1 MIAGV
6 LAGGL
11 KSVVGV
17 VVVFLVLVTIHE
29 FGHFIVAKKAGVL
42 VPKFAI
48 GFGPP
53 IFRFGKGETEYSIR
67 LFPLGGYVQLAGDMP
82 QDQFFKLGETL
93 SVVVNDEGKVTE
105 LGEPSDLPNGLVG
118 NLVFVDMAKTYK
130 LALDL
135 PDGYREFPI
144 ARRAFLVTGKKDRI
158 ALAPPDRQMSQKSIL
173 ARMLIIIAGPLMNVL
188 LAMVL
193 FAIVLGSIG
202 MVTSPPKVA
211 TVLPNS
217 PAAMAGLQKG
227 DVIEQ
232 VNGQAVTSWTELV
245 GDIEQ
250 HPKDHLGITVL
261 RNGKLQTLTVTPRRR
276 KSGIGF
282 IGISP
287 AVTHGAVPAVVGGVK
302 QTGLYTQM
310 IYDSFGTLFT
320 HRNAFV
326 KDSAGPVKIVAIIG
340 QQAQL
345 GILNLMNLTAL
356 LSLNLAILNLLPIP
370 PLDGSRLLFLIV
382 EFVRGRPIDPRKEY
396 LVHAIGFVLIITLT
410 VVRTYLDVTQLF

>member
-11 KSVVGV
+11 KSVLGV
-17 VVVFLVLVTIHE
+17 VIVFLVLVTIHE

-67 LFPLGGYVQLAGDMP
+67 LLPLGGYVQLAGDMP

-93 SVVVNDEGKVTE
+93 AIKLNDS
-105 LGEPSDLPNGLVG
+105 GEAVEIGDPADIEDGMTGTLA
-118 NLVFVDMAKTYK
+118 FIDTMKAYK
-130 LALDL
+130 LALEVA
-135 PDGYREFPI
+135 DGYREFPI
-144 ARRAFLVTGKKDRI
+144 ARRAFLITGKDRI
-158 ALAPPDRQMSQKSIL
+158 ALAPPDRQMAQKPLL
-173 ARMLIIIAGPLMNVL
+173 ARMLIILAGPLMNVL

-193 FAIVLGSIG
+193 FAVVLGSIG
-202 MVTSPPKVA
+202 IVTSPPQVA
-211 TVLPNS
+211 SVMPNS
-217 PAAMAGLQKG
+217 PAAKAGMVSG
-227 DVIEQ
+227 DIIER
-232 VNGQAVTSWTELV
+232 VNGQSVTSWPQLV
-245 GDIEQ
+245 LEIEQ
-250 HPKDHLGITVL
+250 HAKDRLAFTVL
-261 RNGKLQTLTVTPRRR
+261 RGAKEQTLYVVPRER

-287 AVTHGAVPAVVGGVK
+287 AVTHGVGPAIIGGAQQTAV
-302 QTGLYTQM
+302 YTQL
-310 IYDSFGTLFT
+310 IYNSFGTLFT

-370 PLDGSRLLFLIV
+370 PLDGSRLLFLLV

-396 LVHAIGFVLIITLT
+396 IVHAIGFVLIIALT
-410 VVRTYLDVTQLF
+410 VVRTYLDVAQLF

>member
-11 KSVVGV
+11 KSVLGV

-53 IFRFGKGETEYSIR
+53 IFRFGRGETEYSIR

-82 QDQFFKLGETL
+82 QDQFFKLGETIAVHL
-93 SVVVNDEGKVTE
+93 NDEGAITE
-105 LGEPSDLPNGLVG
+105 IGDPDDVPDGLTG
-118 NLVFVDMAKTYK
+118 KLMFVDMAKLYK
-130 LALDL
+130 MALEL
-135 PDGYREFPI
+135 PDGFREFPI
-144 ARRAFLVTGKKDRI
+144 ARRAFLINGKDRI
-158 ALAPPDRQMSQKSIL
+158 ALAPPDRQMSQKPLL
-173 ARMLIIIAGPLMNVL
+173 ARMLIILAGPLMNVL

-202 MVTSPPKVA
+202 VVTNPPQVA
-211 TVLPNS
+211 SVMPGS
-217 PAAMAGLQKG
+217 PAARAGIQTG
-227 DVIEQ
+227 DVIER
-232 VNGQAVTSWTELV
+232 VDGQPVTNWSQLV
-245 GDIEQ
+245 GDIQQ
-250 HPKDHLGITVL
+250 HPKDHLAVSVL
-261 RNGKLQTLTVTPRRR
+261 RGGAQKILTVTPRER

-287 AVTHGAVPAVVGGVK
+287 IVTHGVIPATVGGVK
-302 QTGLYTQM
+302 QTAVYSQL
-310 IYDSFGTLFT
+310 IYNSFGTLFT

-345 GILNLMNLTAL
+345 GMLNLVNLTAL

-370 PLDGSRLLFLIV
+370 PLDGSRLLFLLV

-396 LVHAIGFVLIITLT
+396 LVHAIGFVVIIALT

>member
-11 KSVVGV
+11 KSVLGV
-17 VVVFLVLVTIHE
+17 VIVFLVLVTIHE

-67 LFPLGGYVQLAGDMP
+67 LLPLGGYVQLAGDMP

-93 SVVVNDEGKVTE
+93 AIKLNDS
-105 LGEPSDLPNGLVG
+105 GEAVEIGDPADIEDGMSGTLAFIDT
-118 NLVFVDMAKTYK
+118 MKAYK
-130 LALDL
+130 LALEVA
-135 PDGYREFPI
+135 DGYREFPI
-144 ARRAFLVTGKKDRI
+144 ARRAFLITGKDRI
-158 ALAPPDRQMSQKSIL
+158 ALAPPDRQMAQKPLL
-173 ARMLIIIAGPLMNVL
+173 ARMLIILAGPLMNVL

-193 FAIVLGSIG
+193 FAVVLGSIG
-202 MVTSPPKVA
+202 IVTSPPQVA
-211 TVLPNS
+211 SVMPNS
-217 PAAMAGLQKG
+217 PAAKAGMVSG
-227 DVIEQ
+227 DIIER
-232 VNGQAVTSWTELV
+232 VNGQSVTSWPQLV
-245 GDIEQ
+245 LEIEQ
-250 HPKDHLGITVL
+250 HAKDRLAFTVL
-261 RNGKLQTLTVTPRRR
+261 RGAKEQTLYVVPRER

-287 AVTHGAVPAVVGGVK
+287 AVTHGVGPAIIGGAQQTAV
-302 QTGLYTQM
+302 YTQL
-310 IYDSFGTLFT
+310 IYNSFGTLFT

-370 PLDGSRLLFLIV
+370 PLDGSRLLFLLV

-396 LVHAIGFVLIITLT
+396 IVHAIGFVLIIALT
-410 VVRTYLDVTQLF
+410 VVRTYLDVAQLF

>member
-1 MIAGV
+1 M
-6 LAGGL
+6 AGGL
-11 KSVVGV
+11 KSVLGV
-17 VVVFLVLVTIHE
+17 VIVFLVLVTIHE

-67 LFPLGGYVQLAGDMP
+67 LLPLGGYVQLAGDMP

-93 SVVVNDEGKVTE
+93 AIKLNDS
-105 LGEPSDLPNGLVG
+105 GEAVEIGDPADIEDGMTGTLA
-118 NLVFVDMAKTYK
+118 FIDTMKAYK
-130 LALDL
+130 LALEVA
-135 PDGYREFPI
+135 DGYREFPI
-144 ARRAFLVTGKKDRI
+144 ARRAFLITGKDRI
-158 ALAPPDRQMSQKSIL
+158 ALAPPDRQMAQKPLL
-173 ARMLIIIAGPLMNVL
+173 ARMLIILAGPLMNVL

-193 FAIVLGSIG
+193 FAVVLGSIG
-202 MVTSPPKVA
+202 IVTSPPQVA
-211 TVLPNS
+211 SVMPNS
-217 PAAMAGLQKG
+217 PAAKAGMVSG
-227 DVIEQ
+227 DIIER
-232 VNGQAVTSWTELV
+232 VNGQSVTSWPQLV
-245 GDIEQ
+245 LEIEQ
-250 HPKDHLGITVL
+250 HAKDRLAFTVL
-261 RNGKLQTLTVTPRRR
+261 RGAKEQTLYVVPRER

-287 AVTHGAVPAVVGGVK
+287 AVTHGVGPAIIGGAQQTAV
-302 QTGLYTQM
+302 YTQL
-310 IYDSFGTLFT
+310 IYNSFGTLFT

-370 PLDGSRLLFLIV
+370 PLDGSRLLFLLV

-396 LVHAIGFVLIITLT
+396 IVHAIGFVLIIALT
-410 VVRTYLDVTQLF
+410 VVRTYLDVAQLF